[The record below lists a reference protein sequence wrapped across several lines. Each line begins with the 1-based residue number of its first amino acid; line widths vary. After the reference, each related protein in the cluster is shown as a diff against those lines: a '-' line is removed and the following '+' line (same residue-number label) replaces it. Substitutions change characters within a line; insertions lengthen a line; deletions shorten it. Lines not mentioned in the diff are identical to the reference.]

1 MWKFGGVQLI
11 NCLHKLIQEILDARK
26 IAQDWKDASIVPL
39 FKKDDCKDCGNY
51 RGIYLL
57 ATVGKILSRV
67 LLHILNEHTS
77 QNVLPEIQCGFRSGR
92 STMDMIFSLRQVQEK
107 CIKQNMPLYVVF
119 IDFSKTFDTVSRQEL
134 WQVLKKYGCT
144 EKIANLIEAL
154 HTDMQANVVMSGSVS
169 KDFLVSNGVKQG
181 CVLALT
187 LFSLYL
193 AAMIEVTFKDTTE
206 GVYIQTRKDG
216 CSDEGLTLE
225 TSAKHHIPQATNIP
239 YQPC

>member
-1 MWKFGGVQLI
+1 
-11 NCLHKLIQEILDARK
+11 
-26 IAQDWKDASIVPL
+26 
-39 FKKDDCKDCGNY
+39 
-51 RGIYLL
+51 
-57 ATVGKILSRV
+57 
-67 LLHILNEHTS
+67 
-77 QNVLPEIQCGFRSGR
+77 
-92 STMDMIFSLRQVQEK
+92 
-107 CIKQNMPLYVVF
+107 
-119 IDFSKTFDTVSRQEL
+119 
-134 WQVLKKYGCT
+134 
-144 EKIANLIEAL
+144 
-154 HTDMQANVVMSGSVS
+154 MQANVVMSGSVS